1 MCVNKEQSS
10 RYNITYIYVIYA
22 TILTIYT
29 IWSKDI
35 VTVTMQNI
43 QAPEPDY
50 TMLQNNNKYCK
61 QNIFQLNHKIIYI
74 KQNTNKS

>member
-1 MCVNKEQSS
+1 
-10 RYNITYIYVIYA
+10 
-22 TILTIYT
+22 
-29 IWSKDI
+29 
-35 VTVTMQNI
+35 MQNI